1 MPPTA
6 QASAEVTA
14 VTPRSVV
21 GTSAG
26 FALRTTSHVGVQLG
40 VGEAEGLADGVGVA
54 TSSGPPAANTTAEPI
69 AKVAT
74 AATEALTRPRR

>member
-1 MPPTA
+1 MA
-6 QASAEVTA
+6 AILVVDDEGSA
-14 VTPRSVV
+14 
-21 GTSAG
+21 
-26 FALRTTSHVGVQLG
+26 RTTLALLLRKRNHRVT
-40 VGEAEGLADGVGVA
+40 EADGVGVA